1 MLKVIKMTMAMT
13 SNRRSLTRI
22 ETIGRTV
29 AKLRSENFAQREG
42 QYSSARTCQLG
53 KGFWQDNIITCA
65 IRFPCASSTSELNE
79 LLCGRLVYCI
89 VLTNLATSMVTGF
102 EF

>member
-1 MLKVIKMTMAMT
+1 MT

-79 LLCGRLVYCI
+79 LLCGRLVLLYCTHQFGN
-89 VLTNLATSMVTGF
+89 VYGDRL
-102 EF
+102 